1 MIALTAN
8 VVSGAKEMY
17 IKEGFNDFL
26 PKPIN
31 SSNLEKVILDYL
43 PPECLDAAE
52 SDCGEIDQ
60 QAGIIACGGE
70 DIYREVKEVFN
81 AQSREMIEKIRKY
94 HEQRDIKNYITLVH
108 GLKSSARLLGAMQ
121 LSEEA
126 FELEKSAKL
135 NDWNAIDAGTDTLL
149 RHYEMIANKINSL

>member
-1 MIALTAN
+1 
-8 VVSGAKEMY
+8 
-17 IKEGFNDFL
+17 
-26 PKPIN
+26 
-31 SSNLEKVILDYL
+31 
-43 PPECLDAAE
+43 
-52 SDCGEIDQ
+52 
-60 QAGIIACGGE
+60 
-70 DIYREVKEVFN
+70 
-81 AQSREMIEKIRKY
+81 MIEKIRKY
-94 HEQRDIKNYITLVH
+94 YEQRDIKNYITLVH